1 MLNDEL
7 ISAFLDNELDAE
19 QRAHV
24 EEMLRRDKGAA
35 ARLERMRAT
44 DILLQRALA
53 PALIGETDAVAAT
66 IMRTGR
72 VSGSKRWATRFAA
85 IAASMLFG
93 AFVSRWA
100 GYPEPMHRAYEITPQ
115 QAQLLE
121 TAPSGA
127 VREVGTST
135 FEVVL
140 SLQTE
145 AGQLCRQF
153 RLTRDTHS
161 TDVLACRGEAD
172 AWRMV
177 VSAAAAG
184 PEAYVPAGANSVLDA
199 AIIGLGRVEA
209 LDIDQERVA
218 LSRRRAPHNAN

>member
-44 DILLQRALA
+44 DILLKRAL
-53 PALIGETDAVAAT
+53 PPVLNNETDAVAAT
-66 IMRTGR
+66 TIRNGRVTGR
-72 VSGSKRWATRFAA
+72 KRWATQCAA

-100 GYPEPMHRAYEITPQ
+100 GTPEPMHRAYEITPQ
-115 QAQLLE
+115 QAHLLE

-127 VREVGTST
+127 VRQVGAGS

-161 TDVLACRGEAD
+161 TDVLACRSEAD

-177 VSAAAAG
+177 VSAAAAR

-199 AIIGLGRVEA
+199 AIMGLGRVEV

-218 LSRRRAPHNAN
+218 LSRRRAPNTAN

>member
-44 DILLQRALA
+44 DILLKRAL
-53 PALIGETDAVAAT
+53 PPVLNNETDAVAAT
-66 IMRTGR
+66 TIRNGR
-72 VSGSKRWATRFAA
+72 VSGAS

-100 GYPEPMHRAYEITPQ
+100 GTPEPMHRAYEITPQ
-115 QAQLLE
+115 QAHLLE

-127 VREVGTST
+127 VRQVGAGS

-161 TDVLACRGEAD
+161 TDVLACRSEAD

-177 VSAAAAG
+177 VSAAAAR

-199 AIIGLGRVEA
+199 AIMGLGRVEV

-218 LSRRRAPHNAN
+218 LSRRRAPNTAN

>member
-7 ISAFLDNELDAE
+7 ISAFLDNELDAG

-44 DILLQRALA
+44 DMLLNRALA
-53 PALIGETDAVAAT
+53 PALNSETDAVAAA

-72 VSGSKRWATRFAA
+72 VSGRKRLAMQFAA
-85 IAASMLFG
+85 LAASMLFG
-93 AFVSRWA
+93 ALVSRWA
-100 GYPEPMHRAYEITPQ
+100 GSPEPTQSAYEITQ
-115 QAQLLE
+115 EQAHLLE

-127 VREVGTST
+127 VRQVGDSS

-145 AGQLCRQF
+145 GDQLCRQF

-161 TDVLACRGEAD
+161 TDVLACRDETD

-177 VSAAAAG
+177 VSAAAVSA
-184 PEAYVPAGANSVLDA
+184 EAYVPAGANSALDA
-199 AIIGLGRVEA
+199 AIMGLGPVEA
-209 LDIDQERVA
+209 LDIDQERDA
-218 LSRRRAPHNAN
+218 LSRRRATNSAH